1 MMQNQKDNLENLNGD
16 TEKMPGV
23 SIISLANKGD
33 YSDLKLKEFVLMSS
47 SGTTTHS
54 SSATENTTTTPLG
67 RRESIENQTQQT
79 TQPVQDSNRQE
90 LSSSQQQLRTS
101 RNPSVPQRRTADDFR
116 FGKSIGEG
124 SFSTVYLAEDIHTR
138 KEYAIKVC
146 DKQHIIREHKQ
157 EYIKREREVLNLL
170 SNCPG
175 FVNLYCTFQDTRNLY
190 FVMTYAKNG
199 DLLPYINKVGSF
211 DLDCTKFY
219 AAELVLAM
227 EQMHCK
233 GVIHRDLKPENILL
247 DEAMHILIADF
258 GSSKIIPGAQGKL
271 LRNADSTTPTTTP
284 NSAHTR
290 DDDSSSNVTR
300 RRKNSFV
307 GTAQYVSP
315 EILNGQPTSRATDLW
330 ALGCIIY
337 QMISGLPPFRGAT
350 EYLIFQKVL
359 KVEMTFPEGFD
370 KVAEDLVQKLI
381 RLRPSERI
389 GITDTGSTYDSIRSH
404 PFFESIC
411 WDTIRT
417 QCSPPI
423 YPYLPGLESD
433 TDQRRQYRVP
443 EYIEPGLGDEQLR
456 RLIGI
461 EIGTSE
467 SINSIQEISR
477 SSTEDDVTGGGG
489 GNQNEPKTI
498 LDISDSERGRRL
510 DEQTKSNKWHPFADG
525 ELILKQGFVNKRKGL
540 FARKRMLLLTTGPR
554 LIYIDP
560 VQMVKKGEIPWSCEL
575 KVEPKNFKIFFVHT
589 PNRTYY
595 LDDPEGFA
603 LSWCKAINEV
613 RHKTYKI
620 DITDTN

>member
-1 MMQNQKDNLENLNGD
+1 MMQNQENLNG
-16 TEKMPGV
+16 ERVKISSGI
-23 SIISLANKGD
+23 SIIPTETD
-33 YSDLKLKEFVLMSS
+33 YSDLKLKELALMSS
-47 SGTTTHS
+47 SETSPQHKI
-54 SSATENTTTTPLG
+54 NTTTTTTDTPPITTKTTTTSTHQPLG
-67 RRESIENQTQQT
+67 RRESLENKT
-79 TQPVQDSNRQE
+79 DSNKQQE
-90 LSSSQQQLRTS
+90 QQSKSSISK
-101 RNPSVPQRRTADDFR
+101 NPVPQRRTADDFR

-146 DKQHIIREHKQ
+146 DKHHIIREHKQ

-233 GVIHRDLKPENILL
+233 GVAHRDLKPENILL
-247 DEAMHILIADF
+247 DENMHILIADF
-258 GSSKIIPGAQGKL
+258 GSAKIIPGAQGKTL
-271 LRNADSTTPTTTP
+271 KNADPHVNSP
-284 NSAHTR
+284 NSAQSR
-290 DDDSSSNVTR
+290 DDNNETANNVTR

-315 EILNGQPTSRATDLW
+315 EILNGQATSRAADLW

-359 KVEMTFPEGFD
+359 KAEMTFPEGFD
-370 KVAEDLVQKLI
+370 KIVEDLVKKLLRVNPLD
-381 RLRPSERI
+381 RL
-389 GITDTGSTYDSIRSH
+389 GMQDTGSTYDSLRSH
-404 PFFESIC
+404 PFFESISF
-411 WDTIRT
+411 DTLRT
-417 QCSPPI
+417 QSSPPI
-423 YPYLPGLESD
+423 YPYLPGLESEINQS
-433 TDQRRQYRVP
+433 TQYRVP
-443 EYIEPGLGDEQLR
+443 DYIEPGLGDEQLR
-456 RLIGI
+456 RLIGM

-467 SINSIQEISR
+467 SICSLQEISR
-477 SSTEDDVTGGGG
+477 SSTEDDVTRSD
-489 GNQNEPKTI
+489 NQNNEPKTI
-498 LDISDSERGRRL
+498 LDISESERVRRL
-510 DEQTKSNKWHPFADG
+510 EDQAKNNKWHPFSDG

-560 VQMVKKGEIPWSCEL
+560 VQMIKKGEIPWSVAL
-575 KVEPKNFKIFFVHT
+575 RVEPKNFKIFFVHT

-603 LSWCKAINEV
+603 LSWCRAIDEV
-613 RHKTYKI
+613 RHKTY
-620 DITDTN
+620 DNDTNKTEN